1 MKKEEYSSIA
11 KNLQNISDGTLSIE
25 RTQTGENIGKTFFHG
40 TVSSNDNREG
50 THGGTQCLPW
60 Y

>member
-25 RTQTGENIGKTFFHG
+25 RTR
-40 TVSSNDNREG
+40 TV
-50 THGGTQCLPW
+50 
-60 Y
+60 

>member
-25 RTQTGENIGKTFFHG
+25 RTQTGKNIGKTFLRNSFK
-40 TVSSNDNREG
+40 
-50 THGGTQCLPW
+50 Q
-60 Y
+60 